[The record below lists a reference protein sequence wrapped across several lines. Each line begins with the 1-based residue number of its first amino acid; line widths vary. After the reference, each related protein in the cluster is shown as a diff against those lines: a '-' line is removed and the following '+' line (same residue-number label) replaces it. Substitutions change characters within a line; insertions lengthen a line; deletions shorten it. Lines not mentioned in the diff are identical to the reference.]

1 MSVRLCSSSLSDPN
15 LSAPNLSDP
24 KCRKMM
30 HRLKWLRF
38 AGMSLFQGLVL
49 VPRHGYRVIRKQA
62 WLISGFCGTIR
73 LLEKRHAMHG
83 IEMHGIEL

>member
-1 MSVRLCSSSLSDPN
+1 M
-15 LSAPNLSDP
+15 P
-24 KCRKMM
+24 KDDASIEVAAIC
-30 HRLKWLRF
+30 WNV
-38 AGMSLFQGLVL
+38 SFQGLVL

-73 LLEKRHAMHG
+73 LLEKRHAMPG